1 MKSEICWK
9 MLESWVSCLDMF
21 GLRVS
26 LLFKKP
32 STTVSPPGGPFCSA
46 LAGSRQ
52 ITTAAQAAI
61 ANRAGNLTSFNQLKP
76 METSNGEPYE
86 YQMYQQRKLDQFLQ
100 SEIGGS
106 FNHSG
111 TSGAFKR
118 FQQQQQNAAMT
129 TTRTTTTTTTTT
141 TKNKN

>member
-9 MLESWVSCLDMF
+9 MSESWVSCLDMF

-26 LLFKKP
+26 LLLKKA
-32 STTVSPPGGPFCSA
+32 STTGSPPGTPFCSA

-76 METSNGEPYE
+76 METSNGG
-86 YQMYQQRKLDQFLQ
+86 KLDQFLQ
-100 SEIGGS
+100 FETGGS

-118 FQQQQQNAAMT
+118 FQQQQQNSAMT
-129 TTRTTTTTTTTT
+129 TTRTTTTTTTT
-141 TKNKN
+141 KNKN